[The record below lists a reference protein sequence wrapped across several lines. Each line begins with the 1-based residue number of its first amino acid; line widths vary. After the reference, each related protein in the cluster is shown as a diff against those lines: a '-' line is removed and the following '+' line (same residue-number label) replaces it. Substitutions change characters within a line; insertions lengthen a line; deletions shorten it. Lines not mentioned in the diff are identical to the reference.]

1 MKKTTEAILRKRHG
15 AVYPPSL
22 EKGDCIGVVAPA
34 GSLLNKER
42 FIAGLTILEKN
53 GFRIRF
59 YRNILNKKGYLAGT
73 DQERADEFNTMWA
86 DPEIKAIIAARGG
99 YGCLRMI
106 DLIDI
111 KKIRKNPKIFIGFSD
126 ITVLL
131 NTISRRTNL
140 VTYHGP
146 VITTLAD
153 MDKQSQKSFWN
164 ILFGEA
170 PARLASK
177 SLRVIRGGR
186 AKGILRG
193 GNLTTL
199 AHMIGTP
206 FEIPWNDAILLL
218 EDIGEKPYSLDRML
232 TYLMKAGR
240 LQKIQG
246 LILGTFSDENRK
258 ERQVLQKVVVERV
271 TELIGDTDI
280 PIWSNFPCGHSRRN
294 LTLPVGA
301 EVEMDSSGPQL
312 SFSVSA

>member
-1 MKKTTEAILRKRHG
+1 
-15 AVYPPSL
+15 
-22 EKGDCIGVVAPA
+22 
-34 GSLLNKER
+34 
-42 FIAGLTILEKN
+42 
-53 GFRIRF
+53 
-59 YRNILNKKGYLAGT
+59 
-73 DQERADEFNTMWA
+73 
-86 DPEIKAIIAARGG
+86 
-99 YGCLRMI
+99 
-106 DLIDI
+106 
-111 KKIRKNPKIFIGFSD
+111 
-126 ITVLL
+126 
-131 NTISRRTNL
+131 
-140 VTYHGP
+140 
-146 VITTLAD
+146 
-153 MDKQSQKSFWN
+153 
-164 ILFGEA
+164 
-170 PARLASK
+170 
-177 SLRVIRGGR
+177 
-186 AKGILRG
+186 
-193 GNLTTL
+193 
-199 AHMIGTP
+199 MIGTP